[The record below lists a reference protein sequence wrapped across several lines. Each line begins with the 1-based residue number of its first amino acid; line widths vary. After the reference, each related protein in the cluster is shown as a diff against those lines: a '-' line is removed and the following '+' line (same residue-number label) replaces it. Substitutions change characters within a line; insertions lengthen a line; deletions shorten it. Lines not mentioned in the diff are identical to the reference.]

1 MDDWTQVLKSI
12 NFLSIISKTSKWLLS
27 IGLTFVTKMEISKQ
41 VDVKIVNLTIFF
53 TKNSTNMQ
61 LCSSQVDKGKSDI

>member
-12 NFLSIISKTSKWLLS
+12 NFLSIIYKTSKWLLS

-41 VDVKIVNLTIFF
+41 VDVKIVNLTKSLF
-53 TKNSTNMQ
+53 TKA
-61 LCSSQVDKGKSDI
+61 KGKGSKD

>member
-41 VDVKIVNLTIFF
+41 VDVKIVNLTKSLF
-53 TKNSTNMQ
+53 TKA
-61 LCSSQVDKGKSDI
+61 KGKGSKD